1 MAIIYKFPK
10 TIIRCAS
17 PSEIDLNLSLLRNG
31 MIRGLTVVKANG
43 VWTMTIYSHVEII
56 DAEMKLAIANMRKEY
71 CQ

>member
-10 TIIRCAS
+10 TVIRCAS

-31 MIRGLTVVKANG
+31 MIRGLTVVKVDG
-43 VWTMTIYSHVEII
+43 VWTMTVYSHLEII
-56 DAEMKLAIANMRKEY
+56 DDDMEQAIANMRKEY